1 MPTRQVVFA
10 LISFLH
16 DFFTVVW
23 IGGLFALALVV
34 LPVALRTWGRG
45 PETKRLMDA
54 IQRRLSPLV
63 YVSIVGLAVTGVLL
77 ARRNPAYGGLFSF
90 TNPYSTV
97 LSLKHILVLLM
108 VAVALL
114 RSVALR
120 TTGQAR
126 RAGQPRDTG
135 QPQPQALERLRGALL
150 YLNLALGV
158 LVLLLSGFSAALA
171 AGAPP
176 V

>member
-1 MPTRQVVFA
+1 MPPRQLAFA
-10 LISFLH
+10 LITFFH

-34 LPVALRTWGRG
+34 LPVALKTWGRG
-45 PETKRLMDA
+45 PETRRLMDA

-63 YVSIVGLAVTGVLL
+63 YVSIVGLAVTGALL
-77 ARRNPAYGGLFSF
+77 GRRNPAYGGLFSF
-90 TNPYSTV
+90 ANPYSTV
-97 LSLKHILVLLM
+97 LSLKHLLVLLM

-120 TTGQAR
+120 AVEGPSRPTV
-126 RAGQPRDTG
+126 
-135 QPQPQALERLRGALL
+135 ERLKGALL
-150 YLNLALGV
+150 YLNLALGL

-171 AGAPP
+171 AGVPP
-176 V
+176 A

>member
-1 MPTRQVVFA
+1 MGEEVPMPTRQVVFA
-10 LISFLH
+10 LITFFH
-16 DFFTVVW
+16 DLFTVAW

-90 TNPYSTV
+90 ANPYSTV

-120 TTGQAR
+120 TTGQPR
-126 RAGQPRDTG
+126 DAGQPQR
-135 QPQPQALERLRGALL
+135 QALERLRGALL

>member
-1 MPTRQVVFA
+1 MPTQRVVFA
-10 LISFLH
+10 LVTFLH
-16 DFFTVVW
+16 DLFTVVW

-34 LPVALRTWGRG
+34 LPVALGMWGRG
-45 PETKRLMDA
+45 PEVRRLMDA

-63 YVSIVGLAVTGVLL
+63 FISILGLAVTGALL
-77 ARRNPAYGGLFSF
+77 ARRNPAFRGLFSF
-90 TNPYSTV
+90 DNPYSAA
-97 LSLKHILVLLM
+97 LALKHAVVLLM

-114 RSVALR
+114 RRVALR
-120 TTGQAR
+120 DAAQPP
-126 RAGQPRDTG
+126 RA
-135 QPQPQALERLRGALL
+135 AVERLKGALL

-158 LVLLLSGFSAALA
+158 LVLLLSGFGAALA